1 MGYLDLVVNLLA
13 CIGSVQVI
21 AHICSCVLV
30 SKKASKKASKKVSKA
45 VRREMATKYKFRWID
60 IT

>member
-1 MGYLDLVVNLLA
+1 MSYLDLVVNLLA

-30 SKKASKKASKKVSKA
+30 SKKVKKVSKKASKP